1 MIEKSSSGQTRL
13 RLPPRFIFEINISV
27 KYFPAPPASPRSVCQ
42 RRKVE
47 PTIASRGGSLRNTW
61 QFKFLNFN
69 MPQSTQ
75 RCRPVCQGFIFASL
89 NLRGQKHFA
98 HVKGFTL
105 ERMFPGSS
113 CVSLR
118 MCNCLCNSASAH
130 NHHRI
135 KCKAVTFSIN
145 NKNTR
150 QSPHTLPSHSET
162 H

>member
-1 MIEKSSSGQTRL
+1 
-13 RLPPRFIFEINISV
+13 
-27 KYFPAPPASPRSVCQ
+27 
-42 RRKVE
+42 
-47 PTIASRGGSLRNTW
+47 
-61 QFKFLNFN
+61 

-75 RCRPVCQGFIFASL
+75 RCRPVWQGFIFASL
-89 NLRGQKHFA
+89 NLRGQKRFA

-135 KCKAVTFSIN
+135 NCKAVTFSIN

-150 QSPHTLPSHSET
+150 QPPHTHHPLTLSPISIQISIAQFYIKSPAQANWTLRLFIPTYALHSSKLFVFNWNSSGLSPVFFYCT
-162 H
+162 LFSIFSSV